1 MISRGNYGVDY
12 FSFMSAINSLSN
24 SPSQGHQ
31 WHSCWASASSCGCY
45 DSAGCF
51 GVLPMGIPGLSGFPC
66 SSVRDNG
73 LRGGPGAVRIQFI
86 GS

>member
-1 MISRGNYGVDY
+1 
-12 FSFMSAINSLSN
+12 MSAISSLSP
-24 SPSQGHQ
+24 SPTGGQP
-31 WHSCWASASSCGCY
+31 WASTWAGAILCGCY

-51 GVLPMGIPGLSGFPC
+51 GVLPVGVPGLSGFPC
-66 SSVRDNG
+66 TSVRDNG